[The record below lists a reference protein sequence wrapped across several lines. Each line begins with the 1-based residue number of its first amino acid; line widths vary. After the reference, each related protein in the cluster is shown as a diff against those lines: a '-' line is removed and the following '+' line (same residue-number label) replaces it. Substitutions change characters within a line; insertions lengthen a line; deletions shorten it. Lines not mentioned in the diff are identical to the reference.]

1 MDKIDVTID
10 ALIRAKA
17 TREESERAIRE
28 VCLCHSEPRQWE
40 SADISYDEETG

>member
-28 VCLCHSEPRQWE
+28 ACHSEPRQWE